1 VTLPSKP
8 TSRFYD
14 SQGLKLHYADWGNEA
29 APPLVLMHGGRDHCR
44 SWDWIARALQPRF
57 HIIAADLRGH
67 GDSDW
72 AKGSS
77 YSMSDH
83 IYDMTRMM
91 TACGFDRAAIVGHSF
106 GGMVSLIYAG
116 AYPEKVS
123 NLVIIDGAFLR
134 QPPSAS
140 IDRQM
145 RRWMDDLD
153 KISAS
158 TPRRY
163 PTVTD
168 AAARMSE
175 KNRRLTSE
183 QVQHLAR
190 HAVKQNAD
198 GTFSWKWDP
207 YQRVSAPYRISVDD
221 HIALWNRIT
230 CPTLFLCGAES
241 GLHDPQ
247 KANILRHF
255 QNGRQKIIEGAAHWV
270 QHDKLDVVLAEM
282 QTFLCPGS

>member
-1 VTLPSKP
+1 VKLPAEP

-29 APPLVLMHGGRDHCR
+29 APPLVLLHGGRDHCR
-44 SWDWIARALQPRF
+44 SWDWIARAMQPHF
-57 HIIAADLRGH
+57 HVLAADLRGH

-83 IYDMTRMM
+83 IYDMTRMVG
-91 TACGFDRAAIVGHSF
+91 ACGIDQMALVGHSF
-106 GGMVSLIYAG
+106 GGMVSLIYGG
-116 AYPEKVS
+116 AYPEKLS
-123 NLVIIDGAFLR
+123 NLIIIDGAFLR
-134 QPPSAS
+134 QPPSTS

-153 KISAS
+153 RISAS
-158 TPRRY
+158 TPRKY
-163 PTVTD
+163 PSVED
-168 AAARMSE
+168 AAARMLE

-183 QVQHLAR
+183 QVQHLAH

-241 GLHDPQ
+241 GVPDPQ
-247 KANILRHF
+247 KADILRHF
-255 QNGRQKIIEGAAHWV
+255 KNGRQKIVEGAAHWV
-270 QHDKLDVVLAEM
+270 QHDKLDEVLAEM
-282 QTFLCPGS
+282 RTLLGVGR